1 MIGLQNTP
9 AEMGT
14 TSQLCIFKTHYRQLP
29 SERITEEPFKFA
41 LKTGERN
48 SPDEGGLWVLH
59 KPPFCLQLTRADGS
73 TLWAVEGT
81 SSNTEVHGEV
91 GSRT

>member
-48 SPDEGGLWVLH
+48 SPDEGGLWVFH
-59 KPPFCLQLTRADGS
+59 KQTRAEGS
-73 TLWAVEGT
+73 TLLAVGGT
-81 SSNTEVHGEV
+81 SSNTEVHREV